1 MNKLF
6 GMIYNFIYRC
16 RSSIRYKFTITIV
29 FIVLI
34 PMSLSYAYTYHNT
47 YVRLKENVEQNLS
60 DTISIIR
67 NDLKGQFDLINQT
80 SLLFLSNQ
88 TIRSALMMESSD
100 ADYLHYE
107 KASRMD
113 RELKN
118 ILLFN
123 SAWERKLLEYIL
135 VYEDSRSYYFISRN
149 PITTNFL
156 NTSGIEK
163 YLDLTKKEK
172 QFIPPSLAD
181 QTIYFIRNFN
191 DLNTQKYLGKLVMGI
206 NVDALSYVD
215 KSFDAYNNFQIIC
228 FDNNG
233 IIYSHTDKQMLGKK
247 APYSYLRLTG
257 LPGIQTIT
265 MGNEK
270 YLAASM
276 KISDYGMNAVVAIPE
291 KEVFA
296 SLDSSMRRY
305 FIWFIISILLSL
317 LIGFYLSSRVVAPLK
332 LLTELSDRIKGGH
345 FHGKMPPSKY
355 YELDE
360 LSCTFNKMT
369 DEIDY
374 LINQVYEKQLLLKE
388 SELATL
394 QMQIN
399 PHFFFNILETISW
412 EARFCGNEK
421 IYEMITALGQLMR
434 ECISKSSSEKIT
446 IGEELQYIENYLSL
460 QKIRFEDRMDIA
472 IHVSDEA
479 IKNYY
484 LPRLCVLPL
493 VENAIVHGLESKR
506 GSGKLEI
513 NINEFN
519 GLIIIEVIDDGV
531 GFNTECLDI
540 SRLETL
546 EVRKNA
552 HSSIGLYNSN
562 KRITLMYGSEY
573 GLNVESVKNN
583 GTKITV
589 TIPIDKEG
597 GSHV

>member
-1 MNKLF
+1 MIMSKLYD
-6 GMIYNFIYRC
+6 MIYSFIYRC

-34 PMSLSYAYTYHNT
+34 PMSLSYVYAYNNT

-67 NDLKGQFDLINQT
+67 NDLKGQFDIINQT

-88 TIRSALMMESSD
+88 TIRSALLMESGD
-100 ADYLHYE
+100 PDYLYYE

-118 ILLFN
+118 MLLFN
-123 SAWERKLLEYIL
+123 SAWERKLLDYIM
-135 VYEDSRSYYFISRN
+135 VYENSRDYYFISRN
-149 PITTNFL
+149 PTTTNFL
-156 NTSGIEK
+156 NKSGIEK
-163 YLDLTKKEK
+163 YLELTTKEK
-172 QFIPPSLAD
+172 QFIPPSKAD

-191 DLNTQKYLGKLVMGI
+191 DLNTQRYLGKLVMGI

-215 KSFDAYNNFQIIC
+215 KSFDAYNRLQIIC

-233 IIYSHTDKQMLGKK
+233 IIYSHTDKQMLGRK
-247 APYSYLRLTG
+247 APASYLRLIG
-257 LPGIQTIT
+257 LPGIQSIT
-265 MGNEK
+265 MDNEN

-276 KISDYGMNAVVAIPE
+276 KISDYSMNAVVAIPE

-296 SLDSSMRRY
+296 GLNSSMQRY
-305 FIWFIISILLSL
+305 FVWLIISILLSL
-317 LIGFYLSSRVVAPLK
+317 LIGFYLSSKVVAPLK
-332 LLTELSDRIKGGH
+332 LLTELSGKVKGGH
-345 FHGKMPPSKY
+345 FQVKMPSSKY

-369 DEIDY
+369 DEIDH
-374 LINQVYEKQLLLKE
+374 LINEVYEKQLLLKE

-412 EARFCGNEK
+412 EARFCGNDK

-434 ECISKSSSEKIT
+434 ECITKSSSEKIT
-446 IGEELQYIENYLSL
+446 IGEELQYIENYLAL
-460 QKIRFEDRMDIA
+460 QKIRFEDRMNIDIY
-472 IHVSDEA
+472 VSDET

-493 VENAIVHGLESKR
+493 VENAIVHGLEIKR
-506 GSGKLEI
+506 GSGSLII
-513 NINEFN
+513 NISSSND
-519 GLIIIEVIDDGV
+519 LIVIEVIDDGV
-531 GFNTECLDI
+531 GFSTECLD
-540 SRLETL
+540 
-546 EVRKNA
+546 
-552 HSSIGLYNSN
+552 
-562 KRITLMYGSEY
+562 
-573 GLNVESVKNN
+573 
-583 GTKITV
+583 
-589 TIPIDKEG
+589 
-597 GSHV
+597 

>member
-1 MNKLF
+1 MIMSKLYD
-6 GMIYNFIYRC
+6 MIYSFIYRC

-34 PMSLSYAYTYHNT
+34 PMSLSYVYAYNNT

-67 NDLKGQFDLINQT
+67 NDLKGQFDIINQT

-88 TIRSALMMESSD
+88 TIRSALLMESGD
-100 ADYLHYE
+100 PDYLYYE
-107 KASRMD
+107 KTSRMD

-123 SAWERKLLEYIL
+123 SAWERKLLDYIM
-135 VYEDSRSYYFISRN
+135 VYENSRDYYFISRN
-149 PITTNFL
+149 PTTTNFL
-156 NTSGIEK
+156 NKSGIEK
-163 YLDLTKKEK
+163 YLELTTKEK
-172 QFIPPSLAD
+172 QFIPPSKAD

-191 DLNTQKYLGKLVMGI
+191 DLNTQRYLGKLVMGI

-215 KSFDAYNNFQIIC
+215 KSFDAYNRLQIIC

-233 IIYSHTDKQMLGKK
+233 IIYSHTDKQMLGRK
-247 APYSYLRLTG
+247 APASYLRLIG
-257 LPGIQTIT
+257 LPGIQSIT
-265 MGNEK
+265 MDNEN

-276 KISDYGMNAVVAIPE
+276 KISDYSMNAVVAIPE

-296 SLDSSMRRY
+296 GLNSSMQRY
-305 FIWFIISILLSL
+305 FVWLIISILLSL
-317 LIGFYLSSRVVAPLK
+317 LIGFYLSSKVVAPLK
-332 LLTELSDRIKGGH
+332 LLTELSGKVKGGH
-345 FHGKMPPSKY
+345 FQVKMPSSKY

-369 DEIDY
+369 DEIDH
-374 LINQVYEKQLLLKE
+374 LINEVYEKQLLLKE

-412 EARFCGNEK
+412 EARFCGNDK

-434 ECISKSSSEKIT
+434 ECSEKIT
-446 IGEELQYIENYLSL
+446 IGEELQYIENYLAL
-460 QKIRFEDRMDIA
+460 QKIRFEDRMNIDIY
-472 IHVSDEA
+472 VSDET

-493 VENAIVHGLESKR
+493 VENAIVHGLEIKR
-506 GSGKLEI
+506 GSGSLII
-513 NINEFN
+513 NISSSND
-519 GLIIIEVIDDGV
+519 LIVIEVIDDGV
-531 GFNTECLDI
+531 GFSTECLDI
-540 SRLETL
+540 SRLEAI

-552 HSSIGLYNSN
+552 HTSIGLYNSN
-562 KRITLMYGSEY
+562 KRISLMYGSEY
-573 GLNVESVKNN
+573 GLKVESVPNS
-583 GTKITV
+583 GTKVTV
-589 TIPIDKEG
+589 TIPIDREG
-597 GSHV
+597 SSNV